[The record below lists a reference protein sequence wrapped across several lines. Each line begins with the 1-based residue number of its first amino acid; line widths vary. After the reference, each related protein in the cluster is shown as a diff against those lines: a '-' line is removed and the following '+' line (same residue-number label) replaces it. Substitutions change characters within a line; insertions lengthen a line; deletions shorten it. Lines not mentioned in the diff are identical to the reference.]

1 MTKWNISEV
10 GAALHQ
16 DALLWDNTLPWGE
29 LDRHREKCLPRMVAN
44 GVDVVSLTLA
54 NDKNSLA
61 DTIRTIAC
69 ERAHFLNQP
78 DKYVLVET
86 VDDILAAKSAGKL
99 AVIFH
104 FQGSNPVA
112 NDLNMVEL
120 YYRLGIRHMLMA
132 YNLRNAVGDGC
143 KELSGGAGLSRFGV
157 QLVEEMN
164 RVGMWVDCAHTGYCT
179 SMDVLEVSKDP
190 VIFSHAAADAVY
202 HHSRNIRDD
211 QIKGCAVTDGIIG
224 INGCGKFL
232 AYNEGTAETMFRHID
247 YIVELV
253 GARHVGISLHFVYAS
268 ETWGDYKT
276 AWNVDMEDDPGNDIP
291 WSEINQAEPEEL
303 PRLAEIMLK
312 HGYEDADIRGILGD
326 NWLRLARQVWK

>member
-1 MTKWNISEV
+1 MTKWNILEDA
-10 GAALHQ
+10 AALHQ
-16 DALLWDNTLPWGE
+16 DALLWDNTLPWPN
-29 LDRHREKCLPRMVAN
+29 LDPPREGLPRMVAN
-44 GVDVVSLTLA
+44 GVDAVSLTLA
-54 NDKNSLA
+54 NDLDGVT
-61 DTIRTIAC
+61 DTVQRIAR
-69 ERAHFLNQP
+69 ERAYFLSHP

-86 VDDILAAKSAGKL
+86 VDDILAARSAGKL

-143 KELSGGAGLSRFGV
+143 KEFSGGAGLSRFGV

-164 RVGMWVDCAHTGYCT
+164 RVGMWVDCAHTGYRT

-190 VIFSHAAADAVY
+190 VIFSHTAADAVY

-211 QIKGCAVTDGIIG
+211 QIKGCAATGGIIG
-224 INGCGKFL
+224 INGCGVFL
-232 AYNEGTAETMFRHID
+232 ADNEGSAETMFRHID
-247 YIVELV
+247 YIAQLV
-253 GARHVGISLHFVYAS
+253 GARHVGISLHFVYDTG
-268 ETWGDYKT
+268 TWGDYKT
-276 AWNVDMEDDPGNDIP
+276 AWNVGMEGDPDQGIP

-303 PRLAEIMLK
+303 PRLTEVMLQ
-312 HGYEDADIRGILGD
+312 HGYEDGDIRRILGD
-326 NWLRLARQVWK
+326 NWLHLARQVWK